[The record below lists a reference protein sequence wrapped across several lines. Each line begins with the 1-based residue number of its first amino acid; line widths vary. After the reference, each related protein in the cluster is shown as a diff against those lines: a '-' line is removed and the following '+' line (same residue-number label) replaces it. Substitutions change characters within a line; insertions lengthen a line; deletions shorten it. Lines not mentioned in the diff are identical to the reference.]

1 MRKWYKKQLL
11 SYFPLFLLTISIM
24 VLLGLFVVSD
34 ISRKEMKKANG
45 ISAAYVSDTMSR
57 SLAEVQNALLKE
69 LATNDHIK
77 EFVEHEKQQP
87 SGESLLLFYIS
98 ESLNDLVLNNHLIQS
113 IYLYRADD
121 GLILKENQ
129 KDSLDTFPDR
139 EFVKNMWANPQ
150 TDWWSDVRMLHDS
163 STEVDIPVISLVKKL
178 PIPFGSQGIVVMNV
192 DVRVLQEN
200 LDTLSDH
207 KVTFLRVV
215 NEQGNVVM
223 SSEPLNGKNNESNQG
238 EVISKIP
245 ISKTGWR
252 VHSGIK
258 AGQLFAWVSLLS
270 YVWVASGIAT
280 IAASFG
286 YLIYI
291 SKRNY
296 RPIQLMLN
304 KLESIQLRFFPVGRD
319 IDDLSFI
326 GQAME
331 GLIEKAQH
339 YEQQNHTNL
348 LIRRRQLFSE
358 LINGVSTITEKDW
371 EEGVPAFQE
380 NVPFQEMGV
389 IVAEM
394 EGYDAFMKEH
404 VPEDQT
410 VLKLALQNIVQKYF
424 NAHLSVW
431 SEWISSNRLGIVYA
445 VPQNFE
451 PATSH
456 LVNLIETSQQ
466 WIEEHFGITFVYAG
480 GTTVKDWQELHGSYR
495 AALQALGHKLTRDHK
510 ALIMIEHLSGRPAT
524 ETYSYWP
531 KAVDIA
537 KSFRLTQDGWRQ
549 QLAEL
554 FADFKLYVL
563 RDEDITMILQT
574 MIKLL
579 EREIGNGIG
588 ASDHMRLAWEQS
600 DLQRI
605 VRDSTTLQEL
615 EASMIGSLNELYRTY
630 VSVCEANSYQAVII
644 EMRNYIEEHFEDF
657 DLSLKHLSDRFGIS
671 GKNVS
676 HMFKEAFGMKFVD
689 FLMDL
694 RTEKAKL
701 LLTETELAQQDIAQ
715 QVGYSNSI
723 TFGRMFKR
731 IVGVTPGDYRK
742 KHSLYR

>member
-1 MRKWYKKQLL
+1 MRKWYKKQLR

-24 VLLGLFVVSD
+24 VLLGLLVVSD
-34 ISRKEMKKANG
+34 ISRKETEKANG

-57 SLAEVQNALLKE
+57 SLTEVQNALLKE

-77 EFVEHEKQQP
+77 EFIEHEKQQP
-87 SGESLLLFYIS
+87 SDEGLLLYYIS

-113 IYLYRADD
+113 IYMYRADD

-139 EFVKNMWANPQ
+139 EFVKSMWAHPQ
-150 TDWWSDVRMLHDS
+150 TDRWSDVRMLHDS
-163 STEVDIPVISLVKKL
+163 STAGDIPVISLVKKL
-178 PIPFGSQGIVVMNV
+178 PIPFGSQGIVVINV

-223 SSEPLNGKNNESNQG
+223 SSEPLSDRNNESIQG

-245 ISKTGWR
+245 ILKTGWSI
-252 VHSGIK
+252 HSGIK
-258 AGQLFAWVSLLS
+258 AGQLFAWFSLIS
-270 YVWVASGIAT
+270 YVWIASGIAT
-280 IAASFG
+280 IAASLG

-304 KLESIQLRFFPVGRD
+304 KLESIQLRFLPVGRE

-339 YEQQNHTNL
+339 YEQQNQTNL
-348 LIRRRQLFSE
+348 HIRRRQLFSE
-358 LINGVSTITEKDW
+358 LISGVSTITEKDW

-380 NVPFQEMGV
+380 KVPFQEMGV

-394 EGYDAFMKEH
+394 EGYDAFMKQH

-410 VLKLALQNIVQKYF
+410 VLKLALQNIMQQFF

-445 VPQNFE
+445 VPQNLE
-451 PATSH
+451 SGTSH
-456 LVNLIETSQQ
+456 LVDLIETGQQ

-480 GTTVKDWQELHGSYR
+480 GTTVQDWQELHGSYR
-495 AALQALGHKLTRDHK
+495 AALQALGHKLTRDRK
-510 ALIMIEHLSGRPAT
+510 ALIMIEQLSGRSAT

-531 KAVDIA
+531 KAADIA

-554 FADFKLYVL
+554 FADSKRFVL
-563 RDEDITMILQT
+563 RDEDIIMILET

-579 EREIGNGIG
+579 EREVGNGIG
-588 ASDHMRLAWEQS
+588 ASDNMRLAWEQS

-605 VRDSTTLQEL
+605 VRDSATLQEL
-615 EASMIGSLNELYRTY
+615 EARMIGSLNELYRTY

-644 EMRNYIEEHFEDF
+644 EMRNYIEEHFEDP

-671 GKNVS
+671 GKSVS

-742 KHSLYR
+742 KHSLNR

>member
-34 ISRKEMKKANG
+34 ISRKETKKANS

-77 EFVEHEKQQP
+77 EFVEHEKQKP
-87 SGESLLLFYIS
+87 RDEGLLLFYIS

-113 IYLYRADD
+113 IYMYRADD

-139 EFVKNMWANPQ
+139 EFVKSMWTNPQ
-150 TDWWSDVRMLHDS
+150 TDRWSDVRILHDS
-163 STEVDIPVISLVKKL
+163 STAGDIPVISLVKKL
-178 PIPFGSQGIVVMNV
+178 PIPFGSQGIVVINV
-192 DVRVLQEN
+192 DLRVLQEN

-223 SSEPLNGKNNESNQG
+223 SSEPLNDRNNESNQG

-245 ISKTGWR
+245 ISKTGWS

-280 IAASFG
+280 IAASLG

-304 KLESIQLRFFPVGRD
+304 KLESIQLRFLPVGRE

-380 NVPFQEMGV
+380 KVPFQEMGV

-394 EGYDAFMKEH
+394 EGYDAFMKQH

-410 VLKLALQNIVQKYF
+410 VLKLALQNIVQQFF

-445 VPQNFE
+445 EPQNSK
-451 PATSH
+451 PGTSH
-456 LVNLIETSQQ
+456 LVDLIETSQQ

-480 GTTVKDWQELHGSYR
+480 GTTVQDWQELHGSYR
-495 AALQALGHKLTRDHK
+495 AALQALGHKLTRDRK
-510 ALIMIEHLSGRPAT
+510 ALIMIEQLSGRPAT

-531 KAVDIA
+531 KAADVA

-563 RDEDITMILQT
+563 RDEDITMILET

-588 ASDHMRLAWEQS
+588 ASDNMRLAWEQS

-605 VRDSTTLQEL
+605 VRDSATLQEL
-615 EASMIGSLNELYRTY
+615 EARMIGSLNELYRTY

-644 EMRNYIEEHFEDF
+644 EMRNYIEEHFEDP